1 MTRCASEAQYEDS
14 DAPRWNVQT
23 SAQHPFSSQPP
34 KIHATLSTNVT
45 LWARS
50 PCVGNTPYTGA
61 RLQCI
66 SVGDAGSTSFPE
78 LEGSCGVVR
87 IRGWRGPFPSV
98 SLPLSRCLSLC
109 RSFSLLSPLSRSF
122 PFSFSFSLSLSPS
135 RTVPVLGDVERDGFL
150 SDCCISTP
158 VILSPAML
166 AVSLTT
172 RADVRLIGGD
182 APRRLEGL
190 RGPEGALAA
199 ELLARLARL
208 LVEGC
213 ALNVVEEPEC
223 AECR

>member
-1 MTRCASEAQYEDS
+1 M
-14 DAPRWNVQT
+14 
-23 SAQHPFSSQPP
+23 
-34 KIHATLSTNVT
+34 
-45 LWARS
+45 
-50 PCVGNTPYTGA
+50 
-61 RLQCI
+61 
-66 SVGDAGSTSFPE
+66 
-78 LEGSCGVVR
+78 
-87 IRGWRGPFPSV
+87 RGGRGPFPSV

-109 RSFSLLSPLSRSF
+109 LSLSLLSPFSRSF
-122 PFSFSFSLSLSPS
+122 PFSLSFSLSPS
-135 RTVPVLGDVERDGFL
+135 RTIPVPGDFERDGFPF
-150 SDCCISTP
+150 DCCISTP
-158 VILSPAML
+158 VILSPATL

-172 RADVRLIGGD
+172 RADARLMGGD